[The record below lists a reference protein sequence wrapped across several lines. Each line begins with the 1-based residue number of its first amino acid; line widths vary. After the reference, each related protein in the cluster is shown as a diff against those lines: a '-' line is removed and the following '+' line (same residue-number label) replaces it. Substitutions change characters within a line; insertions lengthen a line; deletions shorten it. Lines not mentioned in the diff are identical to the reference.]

1 MTTYYKAL
9 RPDGTDFATGTTKPR
24 KGSWMPRIDGELIMC
39 SRGYHVSDA
48 VAETLVGGTWPCKLA
63 RVEIPDGEWQRQ
75 DHKFVVP
82 TYRVVEWLPAWQALG
97 PNGEAV
103 AALIKRARRVTS
115 REAQAL
121 AQAWEAAW
129 GAAREAAWGAAWEA
143 AWGAAREA
151 AWGAAREAAWGAA
164 WGAAGGAAGGAVG
177 YAAWALVVRD
187 LISREDF
194 DTLYGPWASVMEK
207 SE

>member
-39 SRGYHVSDA
+39 DRGYHVSDA
-48 VAETLVGGTWPCKLA
+48 PAETLIGGRWPCKLA
-63 RVEIPDGEWQRQ
+63 RVEIPEGEWEREG
-75 DHKFVVP
+75 HKFLVP

-103 AALIKRARRVTS
+103 VALIKRAERMTLE
-115 REAQAL
+115 EAEAL
-121 AQAWEAAW
+121 AIAREAAW
-129 GAAREAAWGAAWEA
+129 QAAREAAWEA
-143 AWGAAREA
+143 AWQAAWRAARRAALEAARRAAREA
-151 AWGAAREAAWGAA
+151 AL
-164 WGAAGGAAGGAVG
+164 
-177 YAAWALVVRD
+177 ALSVRG
-187 LISREDF
+187 LISPEHF

-207 SE
+207 PE